1 MCASAHARMHRPA
14 SAGAAIRSSL
24 CSADASQCYAARS
37 SRVVLFVC
45 VRASVSYRVLIGG
58 DFLTSEDLL
67 AVGDLYRRLVR
78 PELVRERANAVRA
91 CAQPLARVR
100 LRAAVPLG
108 TRPVSAGR
116 EVLLALD
123 RKDYER
129 LARLPQPDGP

>member
-1 MCASAHARMHRPA
+1 MLRSAMPH
-14 SAGAAIRSSL
+14 
-24 CSADASQCYAARS
+24 
-37 SRVVLFVC
+37 VLRGLVCLFAC

-100 LRAAVPLG
+100 LRAGGCSAVDSPG
-108 TRPVSAGR
+108 ERRPRSFTRTRSQ
-116 EVLLALD
+116 
-123 RKDYER
+123 R
-129 LARLPQPDGP
+129 L